1 MSYVKENFLLRN
13 KTAEKLYFD
22 YAEKMPVFDYHCHLS
37 EKQILENKPS
47 TTFAKSGSAATIING
62 V

>member
-1 MSYVKENFLLRN
+1 MSYVKENILLRN

-37 EKQILENKPS
+37 EKQILENKP
-47 TTFAKSGSAATIING
+47 FND